1 MLPSVAT
8 LLRGIQG
15 GAILQRHITSDATL
29 LRGTQS
35 GAMLQRH
42 TQSGAMIWGH
52 KTWKMTG
59 SSRHLLL

>member
-1 MLPSVAT
+1 M

-15 GAILQRHITSDATL
+15 GAMLQSHIPSDATL
-29 LRGTQS
+29 LRGAQR

-42 TQSGAMIWGH
+42 IQSGAMIWGH
-52 KTWKMTG
+52 KTTWKMTR